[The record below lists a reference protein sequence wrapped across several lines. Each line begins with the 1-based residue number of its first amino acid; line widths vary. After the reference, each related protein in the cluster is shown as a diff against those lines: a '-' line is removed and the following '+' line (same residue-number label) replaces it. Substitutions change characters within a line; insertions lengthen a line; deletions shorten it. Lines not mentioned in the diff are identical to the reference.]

1 MSLKAFTF
9 PFKKDGFRLK
19 CPFFLTSNQLQGPC
33 MDVQAQ
39 FPETRREDCRRMSS
53 ADLRQKRWRGQS
65 RLFLPR
71 RPRPAKCFPASGLDG
86 RCCAE
91 RMILLRK
98 CFVGSVSESET
109 QARVIGH
116 HWQLGRVL
124 CTVERCWPYKQL
136 CLFSLS

>member
-1 MSLKAFTF
+1 
-9 PFKKDGFRLK
+9 
-19 CPFFLTSNQLQGPC
+19 

-98 CFVGSVSESET
+98 CFCLLELTSLCFA
-109 QARVIGH
+109 QALVP
-116 HWQLGRVL
+116 
-124 CTVERCWPYKQL
+124 T
-136 CLFSLS
+136 